1 MFDIIV
7 KDIETGR
14 ALAMVKDTFTMPCEG
29 EDLEIDGKHW
39 HVVTSAYEPSLLGLS
54 TDTHIVW
61 VVSTERNEH
70 DIQESNQSS

>member
-29 EDLEIDGKHW
+29 EDLEIGGKHW
-39 HVVTSAYEPSLLGLS
+39 NVVTSAYEPSLLGLS

-61 VVSTERNEH
+61 VTSTERNGH
-70 DIQESNQSS
+70 DIQESN